1 MQKQT
6 LIGKSSKFQEAMR
19 IISLVSALDVPVLIL
34 GNTGAG
40 KKTVA
45 RHLHDFSN
53 RSKLVVVNCAA
64 LPSDSAEALLFG
76 GYQNQQT
83 DAPERSKTK
92 GFIPQADSGTL
103 FLQDVSALSL
113 SAQARLLYF
122 LDNGEILSDGKRNA
136 KKLNVRIISS
146 SHKNLRV
153 EVDQG
158 KFLAEL
164 FYRLGVVPVELP
176 ELIDREDDVVLLMDY
191 FFRKLVKS
199 HLQPAPEFT
208 RAASQKL
215 MQYNWPGNIQEL
227 CNFCERMFLL
237 FKGREVDITNLPSEI
252 RNYTKKSLVA
262 SFKLPEKGIHL
273 ENLEV
278 ELIQQ
283 ALDSSAGNK
292 SKAARLLGLTRDT
305 FLYRLRKYAIDF

>member
-1 MQKQT
+1 
-6 LIGKSSKFQEAMR
+6 MR
-19 IISLVSALDVPVLIL
+19 VISLVSMLDVPVLIL

-45 RHLHDFSN
+45 KHLHAISN

-64 LPSDSAEALLFG
+64 LPAHCAEALLFG
-76 GYQNQQT
+76 GYQNQQKY
-83 DAPERSKTK
+83 APEMSKAK
-92 GFIPQADSGTL
+92 GYISQANSGTL
-103 FLQDVSALSL
+103 FLQDVSALTL
-113 SAQARLLYF
+113 SAQARILYF
-122 LDNGEILSDGKRNA
+122 LENGEILTDAKRKS
-136 KKLNVRIISS
+136 KKLNVRVIAS
-146 SHKNLRV
+146 SHINLR
-153 EVDQG
+153 EQVDQG
-158 KFLAEL
+158 KFLADL
-164 FYRLGVVPVELP
+164 FYQLSVVPVELA
-176 ELIDREDDVVLLMDY
+176 ELKDREDDVVLLMDH
-191 FFRKLVKS
+191 FFRKLVKA

-237 FKGREVDITNLPSEI
+237 FKGREVDLTNLPIEI
-252 RNYTKKSLVA
+252 RYYTKPSLVSTFA
-262 SFKLPEKGIHL
+262 LPETGIHL

-283 ALDSSAGNK
+283 ALDSSGGNK